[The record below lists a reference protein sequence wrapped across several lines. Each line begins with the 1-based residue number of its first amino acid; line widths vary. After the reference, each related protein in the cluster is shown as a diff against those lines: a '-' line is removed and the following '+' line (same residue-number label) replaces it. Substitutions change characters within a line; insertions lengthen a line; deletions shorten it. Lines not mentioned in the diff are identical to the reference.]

1 MHELGEVDVHSID
14 RQLQQFADDVQQ
26 RVPHLVDQLRSGQPA
41 NPEPVLAH
49 LHTVLFDEQQF
60 RGNIDDYYNPH
71 NSYIPTVLQTRRG
84 IPITLTLIYKNVAER
99 LGLRVHGI
107 NAPGHFLAAIDPPS
121 EAQPPG
127 ACVPGRMYIDTFCG
141 GRILNKT
148 EVCQFLEHTL
158 GRPIPYQKSMLSPAT
173 NRQWLNRML
182 QNLQN
187 IFAFTR
193 RESDLAAMQEMVFL
207 LHEPM

>member
-1 MHELGEVDVHSID
+1 MSPTHCRPCAFECFARQLPAIDSCCGRGLLEAALAISMHELGEVDVHSID

-99 LGLRVHGI
+99 LG
-107 NAPGHFLAAIDPPS
+107 
-121 EAQPPG
+121 
-127 ACVPGRMYIDTFCG
+127 
-141 GRILNKT
+141 
-148 EVCQFLEHTL
+148 
-158 GRPIPYQKSMLSPAT
+158 
-173 NRQWLNRML
+173 
-182 QNLQN
+182 
-187 IFAFTR
+187 
-193 RESDLAAMQEMVFL
+193 
-207 LHEPM
+207 